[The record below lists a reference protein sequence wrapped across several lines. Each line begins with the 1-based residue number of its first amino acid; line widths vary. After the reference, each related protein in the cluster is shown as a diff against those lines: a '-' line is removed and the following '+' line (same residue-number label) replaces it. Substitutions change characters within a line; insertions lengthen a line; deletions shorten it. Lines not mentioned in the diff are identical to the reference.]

1 LALLRLP
8 IRRTIGLTVSR
19 SKGDLDLND
28 FIPLLVGS
36 IALRNG
42 EKFSEPPARI
52 LGGQVIHTDIMT
64 HLATVVQQ
72 GSTL

>member
-8 IRRTIGLTVSR
+8 IRRTLGLTVSR
-19 SKGDLDLND
+19 SQGDLDLNE

-42 EKFSEPPARI
+42 EKFSEPSARI
-52 LGGQVIHTDIMT
+52 LGR
-64 HLATVVQQ
+64 
-72 GSTL
+72 